1 MRSVS
6 YFPDGEKV
14 GESIVPSLE
23 DRTLLLLVI
32 AVSLALAWILRPFF
46 SAVLWATVL
55 AIVFAPLYQRLLRSI
70 GQHPNLA
77 ALSTVLMIVMLVIF
91 PVSLTATAVVQ
102 EATNFYEK
110 IQVGEPDLGKFF
122 QQLRDAFP
130 TWVTNLLDRFGLTN
144 LGAVQ
149 ERIIDTLKRGSQYL
163 AAQALTIG
171 QGAADFVLG
180 LVVMLYLLFFL
191 LRDGAAISRQIQDAV
206 PLPPEQERDLF
217 KRFATVIRATIK
229 GSILVAA
236 LQGALGGLIFW
247 ALGLHAP
254 VLWGVVMGLLALLPA
269 VGAGLIWLPVAV
281 YLLATGS
288 IWQGVVLLVF
298 GALVIGL
305 VDNILRPVLVGKD
318 TKMPDYVVLIS
329 TLGGIA
335 TFGLNGF
342 VIGPVI
348 AAMFIA
354 AWAIFSELIAQSGR

>member
-1 MRSVS
+1 VRT
-6 YFPDGEKV
+6 
-14 GESIVPSLE
+14 LE
-23 DRTLLLLVI
+23 DRALLLLVI
-32 AVSLALAWILRPFF
+32 AVSLAFAWILWPFF

-55 AIVFAPLYQRLLRSI
+55 AIVFAPLYRRILRSI

-77 ALSTVLMIVMLVIF
+77 SLATLLIIVGLVIL
-91 PVSLTATAVVQ
+91 PLSLTATSLVQ
-102 EATNFYEK
+102 EATSLYDR
-110 IQVGEPDLGKFF
+110 IQSGELNLGTVF
-122 QQLRDAFP
+122 QQLRDALP
-130 TWVTNLLDRFGLTN
+130 VWVTNILDRLGLTN

-149 ERIIDTLKRGSQYL
+149 DRLSEALKKGSQFI
-163 AAQALTIG
+163 AAQALSIG
-171 QGAADFVLG
+171 QGAADFLLG

-191 LRDGAAISRQIQDAV
+191 LRDGSKLSKLIQNAI
-206 PLPPEQERDLF
+206 PLPPEQESDLF
-217 KRFATVIRATIK
+217 RKFTTVIRATIK
-229 GSILVAA
+229 GNIFVAA

-247 ALGLHAP
+247 LLGLHAP

-269 VGAGLIWLPVAV
+269 VGAALVWVPAAI

-288 IWQGVVLLVF
+288 VWQGMVLLLF
-298 GALVIGL
+298 GAFVIGL
-305 VDNILRPVLVGKD
+305 VDNILRPLLVGKD

-354 AWAIFSELIAQSGR
+354 AWDSFSETTGKGGGPR